1 MSMMMKKILII
12 LFLNFCLSICLLA
25 QEDSVVRN
33 GPITTRDTLHLSVK
47 ECVELALSNN
57 ISLKNA
63 RLEVGKAQETKKAA
77 FAKYL
82 PSLSVQ
88 ALGFQAKDP
97 LIEYGVSDIDN
108 AMLRQVLHT
117 LISEYGYFWGYQDKV
132 SMLENGTVAQALVLQ
147 PVYAGG
153 RIRNGNKLARL
164 GIEAAHLQQDVL
176 ENEVAQQTEYIYWQ
190 IVSLREKKE
199 TLSVLSTLL
208 DTLHK
213 DVKSAVDA
221 GLIMSNDL
229 LKVTVKQN
237 ECALNLKKVDDGITM
252 LMMALGQYTGTD
264 WHTMALTD
272 TLGREPAPESF
283 FREAQQAVA
292 QRSETRL
299 LDLAVEAENLQ
310 KKMTLGAALPSLVIG
325 GSCLHH
331 TLFAKGSSNLIAF
344 AVLQVPVTDWYKT
357 GVNMKKH
364 DLDKEIALNNRL
376 DLTQKMELQTNQ
388 AWFALQQSWQQ
399 IALAKANVEQA
410 EANLKIT
417 KDFYEAGLST
427 LSELLEAQTLLKST
441 RDEYVDDCIAYR
453 INLLKYRQLTGL

>member
-1 MSMMMKKILII
+1 MKRALVI
-12 LFLNFCLSICLLA
+12 LFINLCLSMCLFA
-25 QEDSVVRN
+25 QEKSIPGNERL
-33 GPITTRDTLHLSVK
+33 TTGDTIHLSVK
-47 ECVELALSNN
+47 ECVELALNNN

-63 RLEVGKAQETKKAA
+63 RLEVGKAQATKKAA
-77 FAKYL
+77 FAEHL
-82 PSLSVQ
+82 PSLSIQ
-88 ALGFQAKDP
+88 AMGFKAKDP
-97 LIEYGVSDIDN
+97 LLQFGVSDIDN
-108 AMLRQVLHT
+108 AMLRQVLHS
-117 LISEYGYFWGYQDKV
+117 LISEYGYLWGYQDKV
-132 SMLENGTVAQALVLQ
+132 SMLENGTLVQTMLLQ

-153 RIRNGNKLARL
+153 RIRNGNKLAQL
-164 GIEAAHLQQDVL
+164 GIEASHLQQDVV
-176 ENEVAQQTEYIYWQ
+176 ENEVVQQTEYIYWQ

-199 TLSVLSTLL
+199 TLFVLSTLL

-221 GLIMSNDL
+221 GLIMPNDL

-237 ECALNLKKVDDGITM
+237 ECSLNLKKVDNGITM

-264 WHTMALTD
+264 WHSMVLTD
-272 TLGREPAPESF
+272 TLGGEHAPESF

-299 LDLAVEAENLQ
+299 LDLAVEAESLK
-310 KKMTLGAALPSLVIG
+310 KKMTLGTALPSLAIG

-331 TLFAKGSSNLIAF
+331 TLFAKGRSNMIAF
-344 AVLQVPVTDWYKT
+344 AVLQVPITDWYKT

-364 DLDKEIALNNRL
+364 ELDKEIALNNRH

-417 KDFYEAGLST
+417 KDYYEAGLST
-427 LSELLEAQTLLKST
+427 LSELLEAQTLLKNT
-441 RDEYVDDCIAYR
+441 RDEYVDDRIDYR